1 MKKIVIVGATS
12 RIAHMCAR
20 LWVQEDCD
28 EIVLVGRNTEKL
40 NTVASDLKTRNSNL
54 LCETKIVDFFN
65 KDEIQNCV
73 DSVCSKRVPDIIL
86 IAQGSSLPEN
96 EILRQDLSLE
106 EYSIRLNFISVI
118 LFLESFV
125 KYCEIVGAG
134 SIAVIGSVAGDRGRA
149 SNYIYGSSKAAI
161 DTYVSGLS
169 HLLALK
175 NSNVHITL
183 VKPGPTESPLTAGL
197 SLKKLASP
205 EAVAKSIVKAIS
217 SNKRLVYTPIR
228 WKFIMFIVKFL
239 PIFIFNKTNF

>member
-1 MKKIVIVGATS
+1 MKKIVVVGATS

-20 LWVQEDCD
+20 LWVQEDCE

-54 LCETKIVDFFN
+54 LCNTKVVDFFN

-73 DSVCSKRVPDIIL
+73 DSICSKRVPDIVL

-106 EYSIRLNFISVI
+106 EDSIRLNFISVV
-118 LFLESFV
+118 LFLESFA
-125 KYCEIVGAG
+125 KYCENVGVG

-161 DTYVSGLS
+161 ETYVSGLS
-169 HLLALK
+169 HYLALK
-175 NSNVHITL
+175 KSNVHITL
-183 VKPGPTESPLTAGL
+183 VKPGPTQSPLTADL
-197 SLKKLASP
+197 PQRKLAPP
-205 EAVAKSIVKAIS
+205 EDVAKGIIAAVRKHKKNVYIPFKWTLIMAVIKCIPNIVFSKI
-217 SNKRLVYTPIR
+217 NL
-228 WKFIMFIVKFL
+228 
-239 PIFIFNKTNF
+239 